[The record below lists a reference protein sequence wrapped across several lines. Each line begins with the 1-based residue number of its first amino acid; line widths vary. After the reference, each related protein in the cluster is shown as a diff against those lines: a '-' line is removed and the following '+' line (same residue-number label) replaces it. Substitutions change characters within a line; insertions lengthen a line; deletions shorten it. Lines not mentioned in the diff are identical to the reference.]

1 MRASTTKSGSS
12 RFPALLGDAGPGEVL
27 PFRLTAQPDAGVP
40 FPSVVVLWSPS
51 EWRAVEKDELKLPS
65 GWERNKLKK
74 VG

>member
-1 MRASTTKSGSS
+1 
-12 RFPALLGDAGPGEVL
+12 
-27 PFRLTAQPDAGVP
+27 
-40 FPSVVVLWSPS
+40 VVLWSPS